1 MDKNKIMIVDERMKQ
16 KLANLERVKKWAA
29 RINALANRKK
39 NPMKEA
45 EFCRKHKLQIAGF
58 NRNKNGICFPNQKTI
73 AKVEAAFKAEKV

>member
-1 MDKNKIMIVDERMKQ
+1 MQQ

-29 RINALANRKK
+29 RIDKLAKRKK
-39 NPMKEA
+39 NPLKEA

-58 NRNKNGICFPNQKTI
+58 NRSKNGVSFPSPKTI